1 MEVAVTEAV
10 KEQRARVFR
19 NGRSR
24 AVRIPKEFE
33 FEGDE
38 VTIRKEFDGRL
49 TITPDAKQLSPSE
62 IIEALRA
69 IGPLD
74 EDFADIEDF
83 PPAPVDLGADK

>member
-1 MEVAVTEAV
+1 MLNDSR

-38 VTIRKEFDGRL
+38 VTIRQEADG
-49 TITPDAKQLSPSE
+49 TITLVPDRKQMSPRELVEWLKAHPAEDDFPE
-62 IIEALRA
+62 INDDDML
-69 IGPLD
+69 PLD
-74 EDFADIEDF
+74 EIKF
-83 PPAPVDLGADK
+83 